1 MPAINTQIGHLTT
14 FNEEE
19 VGRAVNEGGAP
30 REEIIVTSKLWLS
43 HYGYDRGKPSH
54 DPEAPGMGE
63 RLLNAFP
70 VED

>member
-1 MPAINTQIGHLTT
+1 MPAINTQIGQLTT

-19 VGRAVNEGGAP
+19 VGRAVREGGVP
-30 REEIIVTSKLWLS
+30 REEIIVISKLWLS